1 MVTLVFIIFFIHVF
15 QHVYSTP
22 EILGFIFKSTL
33 FDLDICLLT
42 SIFRKLLWRL
52 SESNWMS
59 ICLFMIIFNEKIVP
73 NYCRLSVS
81 FIILYITT
89 LVRIDYL
96 WMYYFLLF
104 KCRFKKKQC
113 ICLISSLLVKNLKNI
128 KNKTTA
134 FNNLSNLE
142 IFLSTVLKKVV

>member
-1 MVTLVFIIFFIHVF
+1 MYNKFVLECNEVYIVWWNSRASILMVTLVFIIFFIHVF

-96 WMYYFLLF
+96 WMYYFLKIWIF
-104 KCRFKKKQC
+104 
-113 ICLISSLLVKNLKNI
+113 NLKFHQMMFYFI
-128 KNKTTA
+128 CQRVQ
-134 FNNLSNLE
+134 FW
-142 IFLSTVLKKVV
+142 F